1 MKKKIIIIGVGVVV
15 LVGAV
20 FFILNRKGNAVETT
34 INKVSAI
41 KGNISNTISSSG
53 TVQPIEEYTI
63 TTAVTGEILSDNVEI
78 GQEYQKGDLL
88 YTIDDTDARNAITRA
103 ENSLEKQKLSY
114 EQSQEDLTNLVIT
127 APFSGR
133 ISDLYVENGD
143 KVNSGTKLLELV
155 DSSTLK
161 VTLPFLAADAKYIN
175 RGNKAT
181 VYVESTGEE
190 IIGTVENVS
199 TGSYANSYGA
209 LVSDVEIIFSNP
221 GNFSDDVSVSAMVG
235 NYACNSIGTV
245 KYKNQTTITAETSGT
260 IVSLNYSKGDIVDK
274 YSIILELEDANTVL
288 SEKTTSL
295 SLRDAEIE
303 LQEATEDLADCTIE
317 SPITGVI
324 TEKYYKSGENIN
336 SNNSTVL
343 AIIADMSKLT
353 FTMSIDELDIKN
365 IELGQEVIV
374 TADALENQT
383 FNGVITNINIIG
395 SASSGVT
402 TYPVTVEISEYDGLL
417 PGMNVSAE
425 IISEE
430 VEDVVKV
437 PTSAVSR
444 GDVVLV
450 KEDFAKSL
458 EVNKNYEESSTQ
470 TSAGGEKDN
479 AGNTYQPGEIVD
491 MPNTPD
497 GYKYIKVTTGLSD
510 TNYIEIKEGLE
521 EGAEI
526 YVVTTVSEK
535 ASESTSTSA
544 APAGMDAM
552 GGGMMPTG
560 GSMPSGGGMP
570 SDGGNFQ
577 RGGNGGGNFGGR

>member
-1 MKKKIIIIGVGVVV
+1 MRKKRIIIIGLGVVV
-15 LVGAV
+15 LIGVV
-20 FFILNRKGNAVETT
+20 FFLFNRKSSGVETT

-53 TVQPIEEYTI
+53 TVQPIEEYVI

-78 GQEYQKGDLL
+78 GQEYQKGELL

-114 EQSQEDLTNLVIT
+114 KQTQENLANLIIT

-133 ISDLYVENGD
+133 ISNLTVEAGD
-143 KVNSGTKLLELV
+143 KVNNGTKLMELI

-161 VTLPFLAADAKYIN
+161 VILPFLSVDAKYIN
-175 RGNKAT
+175 KGNKAT
-181 VYVESTGEE
+181 VYIESTGEE
-190 IIGTVENVS
+190 LIGTVESVS

-209 LVSDVEIIFSNP
+209 LVSDVEINFSNP
-221 GNFSDDVSVSAMVG
+221 GNFSNEILVSAMVG
-235 NYACNSIGTV
+235 NYACNEMGTA

-260 IVSLNYSKGDIVDK
+260 IVSLNYSEGDMVDK

-288 SEKTTSL
+288 SERTTSL

-303 LQEATEDLADCTIE
+303 LQETIEDLADCTIT
-317 SPITGVI
+317 SPINGIVTD
-324 TEKYYKSGENIN
+324 KYYKSGDNIN
-336 SNNSTVL
+336 NNNSTTL

-365 IELGQEVIV
+365 IALGQEVIV

-383 FNGVITNINIIG
+383 FRGEITNINIIG
-395 SASSGVT
+395 SSSSGVT
-402 TYPVTVEISEYDGLL
+402 TYPVTVEIAEYEGLL

-430 VEDVVKV
+430 VKDVVKV

-450 KEDFAKSL
+450 KEEFAKSL
-458 EVNKNYEESSTQ
+458 DVNSTYKEPATETSTGTREQKNYRNK
-470 TSAGGEKDN
+470 TS
-479 AGNTYQPGEIVD
+479 QPGEIVE
-491 MPNTPD
+491 MPNTPE

-510 TNYIEIKEGLE
+510 AHYIEIKEGLS

-526 YVVTTVSEK
+526 YVVTTVRSGNSENT
-535 ASESTSTSA
+535 ANTQTTGMGVMG
-544 APAGMDAM
+544 AGMMPNGGAMPM
-552 GGGMMPTG
+552 GGGMPAG
-560 GSMPSGGGMP
+560 
-570 SDGGNFQ
+570 GGNFQ
-577 RGGNGGGNFGGR
+577 RGNFGGR